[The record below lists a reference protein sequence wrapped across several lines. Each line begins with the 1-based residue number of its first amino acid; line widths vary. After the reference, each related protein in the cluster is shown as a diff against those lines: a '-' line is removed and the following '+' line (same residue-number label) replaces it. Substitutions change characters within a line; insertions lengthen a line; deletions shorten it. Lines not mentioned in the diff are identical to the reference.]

1 MYRYYVGVYFR
12 VSVLHWKVESVSEK
26 ILVLE
31 FNASVCV
38 WYYQAVGIKLWVWNC
53 KNENIGAK
61 MWD

>member
-1 MYRYYVGVYFR
+1 MKIKG
-12 VSVLHWKVESVSEK
+12 VSEK

-53 KNENIGAK
+53 KNENMEAK
-61 MWD
+61 LWD